1 MNVSFQK
8 KLIGGDIVGTSN
20 SDRNLVYDKTLF
32 ENDHIKK
39 TTCMWSRMKFFYSN
53 NVSFSL
59 AGVRSFDDGMTSG
72 YPI

>member
-39 TTCMWSRMKFFYSN
+39 DHMYVVSN
-53 NVSFSL
+53 EVLLFK
-59 AGVRSFDDGMTSG
+59 
-72 YPI
+72 